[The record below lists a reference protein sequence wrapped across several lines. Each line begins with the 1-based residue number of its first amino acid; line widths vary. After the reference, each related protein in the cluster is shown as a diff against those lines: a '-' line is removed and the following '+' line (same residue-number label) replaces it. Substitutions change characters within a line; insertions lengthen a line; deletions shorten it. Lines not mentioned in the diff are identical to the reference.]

1 MKKDKKV
8 MNENQGSKGPYMVF
22 YVLSVLL
29 LIYMLFSLVTS
40 YQNFVQYCDT
50 YGVSPT
56 EVWFTGFQSILAA
69 FFSSGV
75 SSPLGPLPYR
85 VLFMPQRCMVSVT

>member
-69 FFSSGV
+69 AVPCVVYAATMYGIGYLIKRSHV
-75 SSPLGPLPYR
+75 
-85 VLFMPQRCMVSVT
+85 Q